1 MVKRNETE
9 MIHEMK
15 QNGYAVVSW
24 LGDGQCDRYKLKLL
38 TVEQLRV
45 GLRHVP
51 SSCRTKMTS
60 IKLPHKSVRYTTA
73 MSFSMPVRSFVRLSV
88 A

>member
-45 GLRHVP
+45 GH
-51 SSCRTKMTS
+51 SCKKHRCENK
-60 IKLPHKSVRYTTA
+60 KH
-73 MSFSMPVRSFVRLSV
+73 
-88 A
+88 